1 MTRRVYF
8 DTSAAMKLLH
18 PEAHSADVARWVDD
32 PQIEAVSSSL
42 LETELR
48 RGAARWEI
56 RQEDATQV
64 IDRFALY
71 EHPGWEFKAAGLL
84 PDRAARSLDAIHV
97 AAALRVEAHAL
108 VTYDA
113 RMIAAASAMGLPVI
127 RPGIDADASVAPAGI
142 G

>member
-1 MTRRVYF
+1 MRRRVYF
-8 DTSAAMKLLH
+8 DSSAVMKLLR
-18 PEAHSADVARWVDD
+18 PEEFSADVARWAHD
-32 PQIEAVSSSL
+32 PQIEGVSSSL

-48 RGAARWEI
+48 RGATRWGI
-56 RQEDATQV
+56 SQDDATEVLQQF
-64 IDRFALY
+64 DLHQ
-71 EHPGWEFKAAGLL
+71 HPDWEFKAAGVI
-84 PDRAARSLDAIHV
+84 PDPALRALDAIHV